1 MIEKLNGPG
10 DGIHIGALFKE
21 TSQYYNPNAK
31 RDLLYNSKKEDEE
44 ENSDE
49 EPEDS
54 GDEEKNSEDE
64 WVEDLSALQVK
75 HEEKAQSI
83 RMSMSL
89 DKPARLGDL
98 PGNWTLYSLQ
108 ALKACAETPHGY
120 YVDEDWTAGELEI
133 MDPDPDDYPIFYN
146 TNLNLTGSEL
156 YWLGMCLSVPK
167 FASSTSVR
175 EIGSGNDGEVYQFQV
190 TFLTDISSSCML
202 LAACCQ
208 VIPFHRT
215 STMLLFEKRVL
226 QKGFTV
232 TMITKT
238 VRTMSKFMSTGSAW
252 RLSTKLMV
260 ETMRFPTPI
269 RRRVGKRK
277 MSGRDANNQV
287 NQSICLI
294 PDHIVVRDTVHTPHV
309 DP

>member
-31 RDLLYNSKKEDEE
+31 RDLLYNSKKDEE

-175 EIGSGNDGEVYQFQV
+175 EIGSGNDGNTISPDLYYVAVREKSIAERFHCDYDYKNSENYEQV
-190 TFLTDISSSCML
+190 HEYWKRLEAEYEANGGDYAVSDADSEKSWETEDEWTD
-202 LAACCQ
+202 
-208 VIPFHRT
+208 
-215 STMLLFEKRVL
+215 E
-226 QKGFTV
+226 
-232 TMITKT
+232 
-238 VRTMSKFMSTGSAW
+238 
-252 RLSTKLMV
+252 
-260 ETMRFPTPI
+260 E
-269 RRRVGKRK
+269 
-277 MSGRDANNQV
+277 
-287 NQSICLI
+287 
-294 PDHIVVRDTVHTPHV
+294 
-309 DP
+309 

>member
-1 MIEKLNGPG
+1 MEPSQNTDEYLY
-10 DGIHIGALFKE
+10 GI
-21 TSQYYNPNAK
+21 
-31 RDLLYNSKKEDEE
+31 SKDEE

-208 VIPFHRT
+208 SIAERFHCDYDYKNSENYEQVHEYWKRLEAEYEANGGDYAV
-215 STMLLFEKRVL
+215 SYADSEKSWEREDEWTDEE
-226 QKGFTV
+226 Q
-232 TMITKT
+232 
-238 VRTMSKFMSTGSAW
+238 
-252 RLSTKLMV
+252 
-260 ETMRFPTPI
+260 
-269 RRRVGKRK
+269 
-277 MSGRDANNQV
+277 
-287 NQSICLI
+287 
-294 PDHIVVRDTVHTPHV
+294 
-309 DP
+309 